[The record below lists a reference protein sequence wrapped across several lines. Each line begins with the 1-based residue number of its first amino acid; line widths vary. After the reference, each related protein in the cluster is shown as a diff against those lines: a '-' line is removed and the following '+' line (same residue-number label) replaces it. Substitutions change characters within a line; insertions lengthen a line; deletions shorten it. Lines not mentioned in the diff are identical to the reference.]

1 MIIRE
6 AEERDVPY
14 LMEIYNYEVKKYNG
28 DFRHAAENIGG
39 QDGMDSGSITWAT
52 IRCL

>member
-14 LMEIYNYEVKKYNG
+14 LMEIYNYEVKNTTATF
-28 DFRHAAENIGG
+28 DMQPNA
-39 QDGMDSGSITWAT
+39 DSH
-52 IRCL
+52 L